1 MSQVKKNVATTTRQ
15 VAINAESSV
24 ASGLLLNH
32 QGKLWI
38 EHAGERVACRVSSFS
53 LTWIASRS
61 QLSTPNLRLFG
72 MQHATCRSAQDLL
85 SLGCLPAELT
95 LSARQQAAIVMIL

>member
-1 MSQVKKNVATTTRQ
+1 V
-15 VAINAESSV
+15 
-24 ASGLLLNH
+24 
-32 QGKLWI
+32 
-38 EHAGERVACRVSSFS
+38 ERVACRVSSFS